1 MHFVREK
8 VGIIG
13 IIFFLTTNVKKVDQ
27 KERGENMNLF
37 REHST
42 EEIMEMIEENEKRKN
57 ATTTQK

>member
-1 MHFVREK
+1 
-8 VGIIG
+8 
-13 IIFFLTTNVKKVDQ
+13 
-27 KERGENMNLF
+27 MNLF